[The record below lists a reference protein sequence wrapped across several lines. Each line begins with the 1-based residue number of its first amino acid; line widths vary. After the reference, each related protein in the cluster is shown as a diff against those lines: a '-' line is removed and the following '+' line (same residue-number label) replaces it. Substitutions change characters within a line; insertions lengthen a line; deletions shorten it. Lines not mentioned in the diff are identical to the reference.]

1 MSIHTSR
8 THVAFSTVS
17 YIVHINFVL
26 VHNLKLIR
34 TLFNNILG
42 RTGIL
47 PCPLF
52 LGILARE
59 FCILLSIKL
68 GIGIVLGILLGN
80 RHFTRHKTWQSAFV
94 PGNLYKLLHVPDK
107 ASINFTHT
115 QYRYRSL
122 RKHHSYTIKSE
133 LT

>member
-8 THVAFSTVS
+8 TVHVAFSTVS

-34 TLFNNILG
+34 TLLFYSGKN
-42 RTGIL
+42 RDFTL
-47 PCPLF
+47 PS
-52 LGILARE
+52 ISRHSRARI
-59 FCILLSIKL
+59 CILLSIKL